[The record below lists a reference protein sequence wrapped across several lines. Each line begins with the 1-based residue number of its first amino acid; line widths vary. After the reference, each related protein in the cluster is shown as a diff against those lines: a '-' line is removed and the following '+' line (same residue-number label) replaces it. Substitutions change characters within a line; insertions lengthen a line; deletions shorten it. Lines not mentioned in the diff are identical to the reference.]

1 MDAAKAGRSVEQ
13 KSCENPV
20 AEQYRL
26 GGQVGVTGTPAI
38 LLEDG
43 NMVRGYVPARNLAEG
58 LGIL

>member
-1 MDAAKAGRSVEQ
+1 M
-13 KSCENPV
+13 

>member
-1 MDAAKAGRSVEQ
+1 M
-13 KSCENPV
+13 

-43 NMVRGYVPARNLAEG
+43 NMVRGGYVPARNLAEG

>member
-1 MDAAKAGRSVEQ
+1 
-13 KSCENPV
+13 
-20 AEQYRL
+20 
-26 GGQVGVTGTPAI
+26 